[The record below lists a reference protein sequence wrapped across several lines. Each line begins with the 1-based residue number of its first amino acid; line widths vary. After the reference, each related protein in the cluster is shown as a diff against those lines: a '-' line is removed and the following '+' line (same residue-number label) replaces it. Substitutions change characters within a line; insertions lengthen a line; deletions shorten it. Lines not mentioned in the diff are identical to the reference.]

1 MDTKGNI
8 VDVIEFTTNDGYAKE
23 NQVGTEGNGLQFD
36 FFNGDSRYMLFAV
49 EGYSK
54 TGVEFSEQ
62 NIKKYKECVEKLRGQ
77 QKTVTTYS
85 YAVIDKK
92 DIGTG
97 NCKII
102 NVTP

>member
-1 MDTKGNI
+1 MDTNGNI
-8 VDVIEFTTNDGYAKE
+8 VDVIEFTTNDEYAKE

-77 QKTVTTYS
+77 QKTVQHILMLLLTR
-85 YAVIDKK
+85 
-92 DIGTG
+92 
-97 NCKII
+97 KI
-102 NVTP
+102 